1 MDVKPAEFFIMD
13 VGTDEVHKINGV
25 VFKRRS
31 RLLAA
36 CIRFYSDSF
45 VWFTHDVNTG
55 LCVAASDY
63 YPASD
68 NTIARLDEEIKR
80 FNKAIPKEERKHYAA
95 MIKKAYDEAP
105 EIKKQVFG
113 GERNVKT

>member
-13 VGTDEVHKINGV
+13 RAAGKVHKVSGV
-25 VFKRRS
+25 VFKRKS

-45 VWFTHDVNTG
+45 VWFTHDVKTG
-55 LCVAASDY
+55 LCVDASDY
-63 YPASD
+63 YPATD
-68 NTIARLDEEIKR
+68 KAIATLDEEIKR

-95 MIKKAYDEAP
+95 MIKKAYDANP
-105 EIKKQVFG
+105 DMKRQVFG
-113 GERNVKT
+113 EG